1 MEEDELSEDPPELV
15 YIEHIRPPLGAKK
28 ALTAPFRKLHGAV
41 FEGVYLG
48 PGQVEHIASIR
59 ESTAHDYLY
68 NCLSILDTKS
78 SALLQYD
85 GIVLAAATL
94 GVTLFP
100 HPSLGNLFVILA
112 LLLSGV
118 SSVLCLPVIWVYWT
132 TTPEFSDEREEFIDL
147 LGHRNRRTVYYRIAW
162 LIAQAAVFFLVLG
175 IIIRQ
180 A

>member
-1 MEEDELSEDPPELV
+1 MEEDELSEDPPELA
-15 YIEHIRPPLGAKK
+15 HIGHSRPLHDPKRV
-28 ALTAPFRKLHGAV
+28 LTAPFRKLHEAV

-85 GIVLAAATL
+85 GIILVAAAL
-94 GVTLFP
+94 SVTLFP
-100 HPSLGNLFVILA
+100 HPTLGNLFVILA
-112 LLLSGV
+112 LLLSAI
-118 SSVLCLPVIWVYWT
+118 SSALCLPVIWVYWT
-132 TTPEFSDEREEFIDL
+132 TTPEFSDERGEFTDL
-147 LGHRNRRTVYYRIAW
+147 LGHRNRRTVYYRISW
-162 LIAQAAVFFLVLG
+162 LIAQLALLFLVTG

>member
-1 MEEDELSEDPPELV
+1 MEEDELSEDPSKIV
-15 YIEHIRPPLGAKK
+15 HIEHIWSPLGASVV
-28 ALTAPFRKLHGAV
+28 LTAPFRKLHEAV

-78 SALLQYD
+78 SALLHYD
-85 GIVLAAATL
+85 AIILTAATL
-94 GVTLFP
+94 GVTLSP
-100 HPSLGNLFVILA
+100 HPSLGNLFVIFA
-112 LLLSGV
+112 LVLSGI

-132 TTPEFSDEREEFIDL
+132 TTPEFSDERSEFIDL
-147 LGHRNRRTVYYRIAW
+147 LGHRNRRTVYFRIAW
-162 LIAQAAVFFLVLG
+162 LIAQVAVFFLVLG
-175 IIIRQ
+175 VIIRQ